1 MICIITLVNDPH
13 IFITGVE
20 VSQAGDCTNHRLTFN
35 YTNLTGKTELYNP
48 VEVVLNSQ
56 SVFIPKDM
64 WVIDKSDYT
73 YHRYLWFEKA
83 DSEAYS
89 NDEEDNAY
97 NMSEI
102 EAIDS
107 EIREALRIDEV
118 EEEEEDD
125 IYAATDLTVVWN
137 TRDGQMI
144 PKEDVSVEIGYGV
157 TLTATSS
164 NNWKSEVVDLILYDE
179 TGDYAYNFI
188 DDSLYD
194 LANELSDGFT
204 VTTDVITEKDEN
216 GFDERHFI
224 VYCDAIAEEDVPEY
238 DDPVIY
244 EDVPEYDDPVIFEED
259 IPEYDDPVIFYDDA
273 PEYDDPVIFY
283 DDDPEY
289 DDPVIFYDDEP
300 EYDDPV
306 ILYEDVPE
314 YDDSEADGDG
324 IYW

>member
-1 MICIITLVNDPH
+1 M
-13 IFITGVE
+13 GVIGVYGVQE
-20 VSQAGDCTNHRLTFN
+20 MKA
-35 YTNLTGKTELYNP
+35 
-48 VEVVLNSQ
+48 EVVKAEAE
-56 SVFIPKDM
+56 IPRAM
-64 WVIDKSDYT
+64 AEALRSGNIGVMDY
-73 YHRYLWFEKA
+73 YKLQNIVA

-144 PKEDVSVEIGYGV
+144 PKEAVSVEIGYGV

-179 TGDYAYNFI
+179 TGDYAYNFV
-188 DDSLYD
+188 DDSLYG
-194 LANELSDGFT
+194 LISELSDDFI

-238 DDPVIY
+238 DDPVI
-244 EDVPEYDDPVIFEED
+244 
-259 IPEYDDPVIFYDDA
+259 
-273 PEYDDPVIFY
+273 
-283 DDDPEY
+283 
-289 DDPVIFYDDEP
+289 FYDDEP
-300 EYDDPV
+300 EYDGPI
-306 ILYEDVPE
+306 ILYGDIPE
-314 YDDSEADGDG
+314 YDAPETYGDG